1 MRRRTPT
8 DADGAW
14 PCQPVRD
21 LLEDLQNGRVERGLT
36 EVLYNRRGLTARNPE
51 DGGQQEQALA
61 QTDRTQ
67 ADTLADRW
75 PRIAAVL
82 RDLASMYDTDA
93 RLEETKAERFRQGQH
108 R

>member
-1 MRRRTPT
+1 
-8 DADGAW
+8 
-14 PCQPVRD
+14 VRD
-21 LLEDLQNGRVERGLT
+21 LLEDLQNGRVERSLT
-36 EVLYNRRGLTARNPE
+36 DVLYNRRGFTARSPE
-51 DGGQQEQALA
+51 DGGQQERALA
-61 QTDRTQ
+61 QTYRAQ

-93 RLEETKAERFRQGQH
+93 RQEESRAERFRQG